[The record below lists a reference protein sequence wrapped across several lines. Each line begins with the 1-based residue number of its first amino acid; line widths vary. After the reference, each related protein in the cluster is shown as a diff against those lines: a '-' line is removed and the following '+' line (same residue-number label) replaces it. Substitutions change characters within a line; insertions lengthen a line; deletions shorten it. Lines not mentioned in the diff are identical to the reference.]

1 MKLIDVISSIICGA
15 VIGILLT
22 DFMQEWGI
30 AIGFYSVFL
39 WMAAALVS
47 LICLYIAYLIS
58 KKIFFVFQ
66 VAKFLLVGAF
76 ATVIDL
82 KFFEFLI
89 WLFALFISLN
99 YTVAKSISFLFATS
113 IKYWGN
119 KYWAFGKHE
128 KEGSKEIIQFFM
140 VTLVGLVIDVGFFY
154 YFTKI
159 TGPQFGAS
167 NALWIKI
174 SVIFA
179 AIMAAIWNFL
189 GYKFLVFKK

>member
-82 KFFEFLI
+82 
-89 WLFALFISLN
+89 
-99 YTVAKSISFLFATS
+99 
-113 IKYWGN
+113 
-119 KYWAFGKHE
+119 
-128 KEGSKEIIQFFM
+128 QFFM